1 MGSPQA
7 DHPELHNVPF
17 WLRLSPVKP
26 EEVRALIWCMVYIF
40 CVLSAYYVLRPI
52 RDTFGIDGGIHNLQW
67 LFSATLIAIIALNIP
82 FAALSRALP
91 RKRFI
96 PLVYRF
102 FIIHLIVFAILRMVM
117 PETMLVWLGRVFF
130 VWLSV
135 FNLYVVS
142 VFWSLVSDIFSRER
156 ASRLF
161 AMMAAGATLGAIIG
175 SAITALLAHR
185 INTVGLF
192 ILAAL
197 LLECAVVCVKRLNE
211 FTTLSGAETEDSGQN
226 SVDQSR
232 PLGGGIFTGIIRIF
246 QSPYLLNICLYMLLY
261 SITSTLIYF
270 RQAELV
276 RHLFQ
281 SDSDRTTFFATVD
294 LVVNLLTLFTQ
305 LFITSRLMSRYGTKL
320 VLGLLPLITVVG
332 FACLSLWPVIWSIVI
347 FSVLRRASNFAFAR
361 PAREVLFT
369 VLNREDK
376 YKAKNVI
383 DTAVYRAGDQVGAW
397 SWAAMSSA
405 NLTGGLLVW
414 LAVPLSIIWLLNSQW
429 LGRKQTQLEDKSLY
443 TLKEKLNENSHY

>member
-1 MGSPQA
+1 M
-7 DHPELHNVPF
+7 EKEKCVPF
-17 WLRLSPVKP
+17 WLRLTPVRP
-26 EEVRALIWCMVYIF
+26 EEVQALMWCMAYIF

-52 RDTFGIDGGIHNLQW
+52 RDTFGIDGGVQNLQW
-67 LFSATLIAIIALNIP
+67 LFTATLLAILAMNIP
-82 FAALSRALP
+82 FAALSRKIP

-102 FIIHLIVFAILRMVM
+102 FISHLLLFAILKFTLTA
-117 PETMLVWLGRVFF
+117 PLQVWLGRIFF

-156 ASRLF
+156 AGRLF

-175 SAITALLAHR
+175 SGVTALLAQYL
-185 INTVGLF
+185 NTYGLF
-192 ILAAL
+192 MLAAL
-197 LLECAVVCVKRLNE
+197 LLECAVGCVHHLTT
-211 FTTLSGAETEDSGQN
+211 FTHLAETAEAQTQQN
-226 SVDQSR
+226 LPV
-232 PLGGGIFTGIIRIF
+232 GGGVFSGIARIFT
-246 QSPYLLNICLYMLLY
+246 SPYLLNICFYMLFY

-281 SDSDRTTFFATVD
+281 SDGDRTAFFAKVD
-294 LVVNLLTLFTQ
+294 LIVNVLTLFSQ
-305 LFITSRLMSRYGTKL
+305 LFITSRVMSRYGTRW
-320 VLGLLPLITVVG
+320 VLSLLPAITILG
-332 FACLSLWPVIWSIVI
+332 FASLAYWPLVWSVVI
-347 FSVLRRASNFAFAR
+347 FSILRRVSNFAFAR

-383 DTAVYRAGDQVGAW
+383 DTAVYRTGDQVGAW
-397 SWAAMSSA
+397 SWAMMNAAGLTSS
-405 NLTGGLLVW
+405 LLAGFA
-414 LAVPLSIIWLLNSQW
+414 LPLSLAWLINSQW
-429 LGRKQTQLEDKSLY
+429 LGRRQNKLEEHRFHQHGGKI
-443 TLKEKLNENSHY
+443 NENRHP

>member
-1 MGSPQA
+1 MKKE
-7 DHPELHNVPF
+7 DRVPF
-17 WLRLSPVKP
+17 WLRLTPVRP
-26 EEVRALIWCMVYIF
+26 EEVQALIWCMTYIF

-52 RDTFGIDGGIHNLQW
+52 RDTFGIDGGLHNLQW
-67 LFSATLIAIIALNIP
+67 LFTATLLAILALNIP
-82 FAALSRALP
+82 FAALSRKFP

-102 FIIHLIVFAILRMVM
+102 FISHLLIFAVLKF
-117 PETMLVWLGRVFF
+117 TLAASQQVWLGRVFF

-156 ASRLF
+156 ATRLF

-175 SAITALLAHR
+175 SATTALLAQHL
-185 INTVGLF
+185 NTYGLF
-192 ILAAL
+192 VLAAL
-197 LLECAVVCVKRLNE
+197 LLECAVACVHRLNG
-211 FTTLSGAETEDSGQN
+211 FTHLAEPGEAQEQQN
-226 SVDQSR
+226 R
-232 PLGGGIFTGIIRIF
+232 PLGGGTFSGIARIFT
-246 QSPYLLNICLYMLLY
+246 SPYLLNICLYMLFY

-270 RQAELV
+270 RQADLV

-281 SDSDRTTFFATVD
+281 TDSDRTAFFATTD
-294 LVVNLLTLFTQ
+294 LIVNVLTLLTQ
-305 LFITSRLMSRYGTKL
+305 LFITSRVMSRYGTRWVL
-320 VLGLLPLITVVG
+320 SLLPVITVLGFASLAYWPLL
-332 FACLSLWPVIWSIVI
+332 WSVVI
-347 FSVLRRASNFAFAR
+347 FSILRRVSNFAFAR

-397 SWAAMSSA
+397 SWAMMSA
-405 NLTGGLLVW
+405 AGLTGSLL
-414 LAVPLSIIWLLNSQW
+414 ASFAIPLSLAWLFNSQW
-429 LGRKQTQLEDKSLY
+429 LGRRQNKLDEHRFEQHGG
-443 TLKEKLNENSHY
+443 KLNENSHY